1 MVKQQAE
8 IEVVRFPENVRQ
20 RHGVYIIDLNHMVE
34 EIVMNSVDEAVI
46 GNCDKID
53 VEIKDN
59 QVTVSDNGSGIPIA
73 PSNDPEFK
81 GVPQVEVALTTLHA
95 GGKYSD
101 KVYQSTGG
109 LNGIGSSAVNAL
121 SESFS
126 CIVKNDGHKYR
137 CDYEKGITKK
147 HLYKLKDKV
156 PKEDTGTTIVF
167 VPDSEIWES
176 DWFRFKDIERRCRQL
191 AYLNPGLKINL
202 KIDSI
207 DDEENEVKAE
217 HHFCYDNGLHGY
229 VERLTKGKSI
239 VGNNIVELV
248 KESKPIPVSSD
259 NTDENELVEDNSPGI
274 SIAMAWT
281 DSYSFDIKSFVN
293 NVRTVYGGDHET
305 GFKEGL
311 VKAVKKY
318 ALENNFVKDQKQ
330 IETGDCLEGLTVV
343 LSTRIKDPV
352 YEGQGKGKLK
362 MSAVRSSIR
371 ESVDEFLY
379 DFLSKDSKRAK
390 EIIEK
395 VLKAGKARLAAKRA
409 RDAARGIKEISNS
422 GGLPGKLADC
432 ITKDPSLAEIM
443 LVEGDSA
450 GGSAKE
456 GRDPVTQAILPIFGK
471 ILNADK
477 ARLDRVLA
485 STKMADIITAFG
497 CGIGDDFDI
506 SKLRY
511 HKIIIMA
518 DKDEDGRHI
527 VILHLT
533 FLYRYMRPLIEAGY
547 VYVANS
553 PFYRLTKGKGKKIE
567 RKYALDERAL
577 AKMNTDGWTITR
589 IKGLGELRPS
599 ELWDTTMNPETRTLT
614 RITIEDAEAAESM
627 LSLCMGDAVEPRRQ
641 FIFEQLAS

>member
-126 CIVKNDGHKYR
+126 CIVKNGGHKYR

-229 VERLTKGKSI
+229 VERLTRGKSI

-248 KESKPIPVSSD
+248 KESKPISVSSD
-259 NTDENELVEDNSPGI
+259 STDENELIEDSSPGI
-274 SIAMAWT
+274 SIAMTWT

-311 VKAVKKY
+311 VKAVKRY
-318 ALENNFVKDQKQ
+318 ALENNFVKDQKH

-409 RDAARGIKEISNS
+409 RDAARGIKEVNNVSS
-422 GGLPGKLADC
+422 VPGKLKDC
-432 ITKDPSLAEIM
+432 IVKDPALREIFI
-443 LVEGDSA
+443 VEGDSA
-450 GGSAKE
+450 AGSSAG
-456 GRDPVTQAILPIFGK
+456 GRDPNTQAVMGIFGK
-471 ILNADK
+471 VLNTEK
-477 ARLDRVLA
+477 ARLDKVIA
-485 STKMADIITAFG
+485 SVKLREMIVAFG
-497 CGIGDDFDI
+497 CGIDEDFDI
-506 SKLRY
+506 TKVKY

-518 DKDEDGRHI
+518 DADVDGSHI
-527 VILHLT
+527 RMLLLT

-547 VYVANS
+547 VYVAN
-553 PFYRLTKGKGKKIE
+553 PPLYRLTKGKGKKIE
-567 RKYALDERAL
+567 RKYAMDDAAL
-577 AKMNTDGWTITR
+577 SRMNTDGWDISHL
-589 IKGLGELRPS
+589 KGLGEMRPE
-599 ELWDTTMNPETRTLT
+599 ELWDTTMNPETRALT

-641 FIFEQLAS
+641 FIFEQLAG